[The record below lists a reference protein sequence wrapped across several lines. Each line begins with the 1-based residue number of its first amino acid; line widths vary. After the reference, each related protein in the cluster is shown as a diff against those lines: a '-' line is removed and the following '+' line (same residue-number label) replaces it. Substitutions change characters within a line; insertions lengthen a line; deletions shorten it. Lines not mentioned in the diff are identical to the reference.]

1 MKNVEIIKH
10 INELEQFARNEQEM
24 IKENADYQRMNI
36 KATYKIAKNK
46 VVLKTAIE
54 PYSDALK
61 ELVSKYNVKFLANGN
76 IDFSSVNESKRTD
89 FMDELEELLDI
100 DVDIEK
106 DLKKIDIEDFGNA
119 YEISQS
125 DMEVLS
131 FMID

>member
-61 ELVSKYNVKFLANGN
+61 ELVSKYNVKFLADGN

-89 FMDELEELLDI
+89 FIDELEDLLDI

>member
-61 ELVSKYNVKFLANGN
+61 ELVSKYKVNFLADGS

-89 FMDELEELLDI
+89 FKDELEDLLDI

>member
-24 IKENADYQRMNI
+24 IKENVDYQRMNI

-46 VVLKTAIE
+46 AVLKTAIE

-61 ELVSKYNVKFLANGN
+61 ELVSKYKVKFLADGN
-76 IDFSSVNESKRTD
+76 IDISSVNENKRTD

-106 DLKKIDIEDFGNA
+106 ELKKIEIEDFGNT